1 MEVIIKLQHV
11 YQLFVMFSHIN
22 DLKIIN
28 GKYFSIYDYIN
39 IGKII
44 RQLIKLIYYKKS
56 LSICFNNEK
65 KIDIYVYV

>member
-44 RQLIKLIYYKKS
+44 R
-56 LSICFNNEK
+56 
-65 KIDIYVYV
+65 